1 MGSSRQLDTRR
12 DRLGFSPPMGSSPF
26 AWRQAGWT
34 IFGKAETRFEEL
46 ERLRVG
52 FPDFGRTDE
61 RKRRQALR
69 RA

>member
-1 MGSSRQLDTRR
+1 
-12 DRLGFSPPMGSSPF
+12 MGSSPF